1 MKKIVTGLLAA
12 MLLAGCGS
20 TANSGTTTTQT
31 SEPEAKDDVVEV
43 VAKKELPAPVD
54 TTLTYKPSEDA
65 AETQCTEDAYVSGC
79 AAINNTNLRE
89 YLNRDDV
96 LYIDLRDY
104 SDYAKKHLR
113 NFECIPYFALIY
125 TKEADEN
132 TVQLYSGDLTNP
144 TATYEESDELLEAFF
159 PKDQT
164 IFLMCQSGGRVAQ
177 LMKILAAKGYDM
189 SRIYNIT
196 GMGQYSDGNY
206 LDLTE
211 DTAEVTVE
219 ATYSF
224 EGLTRVK

>member
-1 MKKIVTGLLAA
+1 MKNLIKI
-12 MLLAGCGS
+12 
-20 TANSGTTTTQT
+20 
-31 SEPEAKDDVVEV
+31 
-43 VAKKELPAPVD
+43 
-54 TTLTYKPSEDA
+54 
-65 AETQCTEDAYVSGC
+65 
-79 AAINNTNLRE
+79 
-89 YLNRDDV
+89 
-96 LYIDLRDY
+96 
-104 SDYAKKHLR
+104 
-113 NFECIPYFALIY
+113 
-125 TKEADEN
+125 
-132 TVQLYSGDLTNP
+132 
-144 TATYEESDELLEAFF
+144 DELLEAFF

>member
-12 MLLAGCGS
+12 VLLAGCS
-20 TANSGTTTTQT
+20 SPANETEKVSSDSKDEVETT
-31 SEPEAKDDVVEV
+31 V
-43 VAKKELPAPVD
+43 KELPAPVD
-54 TTLTYKPSEDA
+54 TSLTYKPSEDA
-65 AETQCTEDAYVSGC
+65 EETECTTNSYVSGC
-79 AAINNTNLRE
+79 AAINNTNLRD

-125 TKEADEN
+125 SKEGGKDIP
-132 TVQLYSGDLTNP
+132 QLYSGDLSNP

-177 LMKILAAKGYDM
+177 LMQILEAKGYDM

-196 GMGQYSDGNY
+196 GMGQYSEGSY

-211 DTAEVTVE
+211 DTAEVNVE
-219 ATYSF
+219 ANYSF
-224 EGLTRVK
+224 EGLTRIN

>member
-1 MKKIVTGLLAA
+1 MKKILTGMLAA
-12 MLLAGCGS
+12 MLLVGCS
-20 TANSGTTTTQT
+20 SKPATDDKAAGTT
-31 SEPEAKDDVVEV
+31 EPKQEETV
-43 VAKKELPAPVD
+43 KELPAPVD
-54 TTLTYKPSEDA
+54 TSLTYKPNEDSE
-65 AETQCTEDAYVSGC
+65 ETACTVDAYVSGC
-79 AAINNTNLRE
+79 AAINNTNLRD

-125 TKEADEN
+125 SKEGGSDI
-132 TVQLYSGDLTNP
+132 TQLYSGDLSNP

-159 PKDQT
+159 PKNQT

-177 LMKILAAKGYDM
+177 LMKILEAKGYDM

-196 GMGQYSDGNY
+196 GMGQYSDGSY

-224 EGLTRVK
+224 EGLTRAN